1 MRKIAVIEDDP
12 DLSLLIK
19 YNLEREGFEV
29 KTFPRA
35 SDFFNSLQKESYDLV
50 LVDIML
56 PDFDGYRI
64 AKFMKSRPDLK
75 DIPLIFITAKST
87 EEDKLKGF
95 ELGADDYIT
104 KPFSIK
110 ELVARIR
117 AVLRRYEGK
126 ITSKV
131 YEFRELKIYPEKRR
145 VFLGD
150 EEVYLTPTEFK
161 ILLKLVENY
170 GKPISRERLLE
181 EIQEFGKESIER
193 TVDVHIRH
201 IRDKLKDYKYLIK
214 TVRGFGYKFEE

>member
-75 DIPLIFITAKST
+75 DVPLIFITAKGA

-131 YEFRELKIYPEKRR
+131 YEFRELKIYPEKRK
-145 VFLGD
+145 VFLGE

-193 TVDVHIRH
+193 TVDVHIKH
-201 IRDKLKDYKYLIK
+201 IRDKLKDYKHLIK

>member
-12 DLSLLIK
+12 DLSSLIK

-35 SDFFNSLQKESYDLV
+35 TDFFNSLQKESYDLV
-50 LVDIML
+50 LIDIML

-64 AKFMKSRPDLK
+64 ANFMKSRPDLK
-75 DIPLIFITAKST
+75 DVPLIFITAKGA

-110 ELVARIR
+110 ELIARIR

-131 YEFRELKIYPEKRR
+131 YEFKELKIYPEKRK
-145 VFLGD
+145 VFLGE

-181 EIQEFGKESIER
+181 EIQEFGRESIER
-193 TVDVHIRH
+193 TIDVHIKH